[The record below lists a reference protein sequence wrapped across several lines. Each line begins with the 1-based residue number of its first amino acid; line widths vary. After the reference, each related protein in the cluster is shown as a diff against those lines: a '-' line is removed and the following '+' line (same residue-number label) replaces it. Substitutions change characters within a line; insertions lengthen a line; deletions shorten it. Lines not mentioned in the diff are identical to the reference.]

1 MPIATAAASSGL
13 TASGLRRVLA
23 VLCVT
28 EITSW
33 GILFYAF
40 PVLAP
45 EISQTTGW
53 STTWVVAAFSAGQV
67 VAALAGIPVGRWLDR
82 RGPRSVMTAGS
93 VVAVPAVVAVALAQN
108 LVWFTVAWLLAGVAM
123 GAVLYPPA
131 FAALTRWY
139 GQRRVFALTVLTL
152 AAGLASTVFAPL
164 TALLTTRLDWRDTYL
179 VLAGVLAVVTIPAHL
194 WGLRGPWPPAEPPP
208 GTHPDHHDPARIA
221 RSISFRALVIAFSLA
236 AFAVYAGVINLVPLL
251 TERGANGTTA
261 AIALGLGGAGQVLGR
276 LGYTTLTRL
285 TTVRTRTAIVFGAAA
300 ATTAVLGLLTT
311 TVGLIVAAIVAG
323 MARGVF
329 TLLQATAV
337 ADRWGATHYGRLN
350 ALLQAPLT
358 ITVALAPWAGAAIAS
373 GIGGYSPT
381 FLALAAVT
389 VAAAVLTLASKPRLL
404 PGRTS

>member
-1 MPIATAAASSGL
+1 MPVTTGAAAPSGSL

-23 VLCVT
+23 VLCIT

-40 PVLAP
+40 PVLAT
-45 EISQTTGW
+45 EISQATGW
-53 STTWVVAAFSAGQV
+53 STAWVVAAFSAGQV
-67 VAALAGIPVGRWLDR
+67 VAALAGIPVGRWLDK

-93 VVAVPAVVAVALAQN
+93 VLAVPAVVAVALAQN

-139 GQRRVFALTVLTL
+139 GERRVFALTVLTL

-164 TALLTTRLDWRDTYL
+164 TAVLTARLDWRETYL
-179 VLAGVLAVVTIPAHL
+179 VLAVVLAVVTVPAHL
-194 WGLRGPWPPAEPPP
+194 WGLRGRWPPAEPPLSS
-208 GTHPDHHDPARIA
+208 HPEHSDPARIA
-221 RSISFRALVIAFSLA
+221 RGIPFRGLVIAFSLA

-251 TERGANGTTA
+251 TERGVSSTTA

-285 TTVRTRTAIVFGAAA
+285 TSVRTRTAIVFLAAA

-311 TVGLIVAAIVAG
+311 TAGLIVAAVVAG

-337 ADRWGATHYGRLN
+337 ADRWGTTHYGRLN

-381 FLALAAVT
+381 FLVLAAVT
-389 VAAAVLTLASKPRLL
+389 VAAAVLALTATPHS
-404 PGRTS
+404 GRTS

>member
-1 MPIATAAASSGL
+1 MPVTTAAASPGL
-13 TASGLRRVLA
+13 TASGRRRALA

-53 STTWVVAAFSAGQV
+53 STAWVVAAFSAGQV
-67 VAALAGIPVGRWLDR
+67 VAALAGIPVGRWLDS

-139 GQRRVFALTVLTL
+139 GERRVFALTVLTL

-164 TALLTTRLDWRDTYL
+164 TALLTAYLDWRETYL
-179 VLAGVLAVVTIPAHL
+179 VLAAVLAVVTIPAHL
-194 WGLRGPWPPAEPPP
+194 WGLRGPWPPAEPQS
-208 GTHPDHHDPARIA
+208 GTHSDPARIA
-221 RSISFRALVIAFSLA
+221 RGIPFRGLVIAFSLA

-251 TERGANGTTA
+251 TERGVSSTTA

-276 LGYTTLTRL
+276 LGYTTFTRL
-285 TTVRTRTAIVFGAAA
+285 TTVRTRTAIVFLAAA

-311 TVGLIVAAIVAG
+311 TAGLIVAAVVAG

-337 ADRWGATHYGRLN
+337 ADRWGTTHYGRLN

-381 FLALAAVT
+381 FLMLAAVT
-389 VAAAVLTLASKPRLL
+389 VAAAVLALAATPHS
-404 PGRTS
+404 GRNS

>member
-1 MPIATAAASSGL
+1 MPIATAAASPGL
-13 TASGLRRVLA
+13 TTSGLRRVLA

-53 STTWVVAAFSAGQV
+53 PTAWVVAAFSAGQV
-67 VAALAGIPVGRWLDR
+67 VAALAGIPVGRWLDG

-93 VVAVPAVVAVALAQN
+93 VLAVPAIVAVALAQN

-139 GQRRVFALTVLTL
+139 GPRRVFALTVLTL

-164 TALLTTRLDWRDTYL
+164 TALLTAHLDWRETYL
-179 VLAGVLAVVTIPAHL
+179 VLAVVLAVVTIPAHL
-194 WGLRGPWPPAEPPP
+194 WGLRGPWPAAEPPLS
-208 GTHPDHHDPARIA
+208 THSDPARIA
-221 RSISFRALVIAFSLA
+221 RGIPFRGLVIAFSLA

-251 TERGANGTTA
+251 TERGVSSTTA

-285 TTVRTRTAIVFGAAA
+285 TTVQTRTAIVFLAAA

-311 TVGLIVAAIVAG
+311 TAGLIVAAIMAG

-337 ADRWGATHYGRLN
+337 ADRWGTTHYGRLN

-381 FLALAAVT
+381 FLVLAAVT
-389 VAAAVLTLASKPRLL
+389 VVAAVLAFAATPHS
-404 PGRTS
+404 GRNS

>member
-1 MPIATAAASSGL
+1 MPIATAAAQPGLSTSGL
-13 TASGLRRVLA
+13 HRVLA

-45 EISQTTGW
+45 EISHTTGW
-53 STTWVVAAFSAGQV
+53 STAWVVAAFSAGQV
-67 VAALAGIPVGRWLDR
+67 VAALTGIPVGRWLDG

-108 LVWFTVAWLLAGVAM
+108 LVWFTGAWLLAGVAM

-139 GQRRVFALTVLTL
+139 GERRVFALTVLTL

-164 TALLTTRLDWRDTYL
+164 TALLTAHLDWRETYL
-179 VLAGVLAVVTIPAHL
+179 VLAAVLAVVTIPAHL
-194 WGLRGPWPPAEPPP
+194 WGLRGPWPPS
-208 GTHPDHHDPARIA
+208 GTHPVHSDPARIA
-221 RSISFRALVIAFSLA
+221 RSIPFRGLVIAFSLA

-251 TERGANGTTA
+251 TERGVSSTTA

-276 LGYTTLTRL
+276 LGYTALTRL
-285 TTVRTRTAIVFGAAA
+285 TTVRTRTAIVFLSAAV
-300 ATTAVLGLLTT
+300 TTAVLGLLTT
-311 TVGLIVAAIVAG
+311 KAGLIAAAVMAG

-337 ADRWGATHYGRLN
+337 ADRWGTTHYGRLN

-381 FLALAAVT
+381 FLVLAAVT
-389 VAAAVLTLASKPRLL
+389 VAAAVLALAATPHS
-404 PGRTS
+404 GRNS

>member
-1 MPIATAAASSGL
+1 MPIATAAASPGL
-13 TASGLRRVLA
+13 TTSGLRRVLA

-53 STTWVVAAFSAGQV
+53 STTWVIAAFSAGQI

-93 VVAVPAVVAVALAQN
+93 VLAVPAVVAVALARN

-179 VLAGVLAVVTIPAHL
+179 ILAGVLAVVTIPAHL
-194 WGLRGPWPPAEPPP
+194 WGLRGPWPPPEPPLSA
-208 GTHPDHHDPARIA
+208 HLEQRNPARIA

-311 TVGLIVAAIVAG
+311 TAGLIVAAIVAG

-337 ADRWGATHYGRLN
+337 ADRGAPPT
-350 ALLQAPLT
+350 T
-358 ITVALAPWAGAAIAS
+358 GAS
-373 GIGGYSPT
+373 T
-381 FLALAAVT
+381 RCC
-389 VAAAVLTLASKPRLL
+389 KRH
-404 PGRTS
+404 